1 MAKIGYLGKRSGKSR
16 ELEVGG
22 WETGVRGREI
32 GVRGPGSKV
41 GSPGSEV
48 RSFISDELP
57 FL

>member
-22 WETGVRGREI
+22 WEI